1 MHPCVCV
8 YEILHG
14 FFAVVCVWACVR
26 DLCQSGA
33 GGQASKQASKQAL
46 PASGKLTE
54 GCVQGHSPGPQDVWM
69 DELMKSNGVTL
80 SI

>member
-1 MHPCVCV
+1 MGRV
-8 YEILHG
+8 G
-14 FFAVVCVWACVR
+14 
-26 DLCQSGA
+26 
-33 GGQASKQASKQAL
+33 KQASKQAL